1 METPT
6 GIYYS
11 VSKQTWHIT
20 GPDSADKDYDD
31 LGERA
36 TFSEALALAKSSGGM
51 VYIDEVD
58 PSRRANLAL
67 PITERGASRIICK
80 VFGCQVMSGYEA
92 KVQECLA
99 RAVNV

>member
-1 METPT
+1 METAT

-11 VSKQTWHIT
+11 VSVQRWYVT
-20 GPDSADKDYDD
+20 GPDSADKDYEDIGD
-31 LGERA
+31 RA
-36 TFSEALALAKSSGGM
+36 TFSEALTLAKSSGGM

-80 VFGCQVMSGYEA
+80 VFGNQVMSGYEA
-92 KVQECLA
+92 KVLDCLA